1 MPRPV
6 LYFARHGQTAWNAE
20 RRLQG
25 QLDIP
30 LNELG
35 RSQSSQCAGIL
46 RDLLLR
52 DGHDFAALDYV
63 ASPLGRARET
73 MELMRTGLGLE
84 AAGYRTDA
92 RLMEMSFGRWEGYTF
107 EELKQRE
114 SESLAARDLDR
125 LGYVVP
131 GGESY
136 RQLAARVREWYDTI
150 ECDAVV
156 AAHGGVCRALMS
168 ELGHESNDRGSTGEI
183 GQGVIYVFSESG
195 LARYE

>member
-6 LYFARHGQTAWNAE
+6 LYFARHGQTDWNAE

-25 QLDIP
+25 QRDIP

-35 RSQSSQCAGIL
+35 RAQSNTCAGIL
-46 RDLLLR
+46 RDLLTR
-52 DGHDFAALDYV
+52 DGRKFHDLDYV
-63 ASPLGRARET
+63 SSPLGRARET
-73 MELMRTGLGLE
+73 MERIRSGLGLE
-84 AAGYRTDA
+84 PGHYRTDA

-107 EELKQRE
+107 EELKLHE
-114 SESLAARDLDR
+114 AESLAARDLDR

-136 RQLAARVREWYDTI
+136 HQLAARVRAWYDSI
-150 ECDAVV
+150 ERDAVV

-168 ELGHESNDRGSTGEI
+168 ELGALPNHTGTTGEI
-183 GQGVIYVFSESG
+183 GQGAIYVFSESG
-195 LARYE
+195 FARYE